1 MDTRFS
7 FSAILLAEMEFV
19 CTNSLLVTVSDNNAP
34 CTLST
39 INLRLSEKLLFG
51 CVIATSINF
60 YAIHKKLFTCYNEAI
75 NNKEAVAMEM
85 TIGKRIAALR
95 REKNLK
101 QDDLAQMLEVSPQA
115 VSKWENDQTCPD
127 ISLLPKLAKILGVSV
142 DELLSGKQELQPV
155 VTLVPEDQRKDIKD
169 MMLRIVVD
177 SADGDKVRVNLPMAL
192 VQLAMEMGMEMP
204 QVSGNDA
211 LKDIDWA
218 QVMELVRHG
227 AMGNLVEVE
236 SADGDIVRIFV
247 E

>member
-1 MDTRFS
+1 
-7 FSAILLAEMEFV
+7 
-19 CTNSLLVTVSDNNAP
+19 
-34 CTLST
+34 
-39 INLRLSEKLLFG
+39 
-51 CVIATSINF
+51 
-60 YAIHKKLFTCYNEAI
+60 
-75 NNKEAVAMEM
+75 MEM

-127 ISLLPKLAKILGVSV
+127 ISLLPNLAKILGVSI

>member
-1 MDTRFS
+1 
-7 FSAILLAEMEFV
+7 
-19 CTNSLLVTVSDNNAP
+19 
-34 CTLST
+34 
-39 INLRLSEKLLFG
+39 
-51 CVIATSINF
+51 
-60 YAIHKKLFTCYNEAI
+60 
-75 NNKEAVAMEM
+75 MEM

-155 VTLVPEDQRKDIKD
+155 VTLVPEYQRKDIKD
-169 MMLRIVVD
+169 MVLRIVVD

-227 AMGNLVEVE
+227 AMGNLIEVE

>member
-1 MDTRFS
+1 
-7 FSAILLAEMEFV
+7 
-19 CTNSLLVTVSDNNAP
+19 
-34 CTLST
+34 
-39 INLRLSEKLLFG
+39 
-51 CVIATSINF
+51 
-60 YAIHKKLFTCYNEAI
+60 
-75 NNKEAVAMEM
+75 MEM

-155 VTLVPEDQRKDIKD
+155 VTLVPEEQRKDIKD

-177 SADGDKVRVNLPMAL
+177 SSDGDKVRVNLPMAL

-211 LKDIDWA
+211 LKGIYWT

>member
-1 MDTRFS
+1 
-7 FSAILLAEMEFV
+7 
-19 CTNSLLVTVSDNNAP
+19 
-34 CTLST
+34 
-39 INLRLSEKLLFG
+39 
-51 CVIATSINF
+51 
-60 YAIHKKLFTCYNEAI
+60 
-75 NNKEAVAMEM
+75 MEM

-169 MMLRIVVD
+169 MMLRIVMD

-192 VQLAMEMGMEMP
+192 VQLAMEMGVEMP

-227 AMGNLVEVE
+227 AMGNLIEVE
-236 SADGDIVRIFV
+236 SANGDIVRIFV

>member
-1 MDTRFS
+1 
-7 FSAILLAEMEFV
+7 
-19 CTNSLLVTVSDNNAP
+19 
-34 CTLST
+34 
-39 INLRLSEKLLFG
+39 
-51 CVIATSINF
+51 
-60 YAIHKKLFTCYNEAI
+60 
-75 NNKEAVAMEM
+75 MEM

-127 ISLLPKLAKILGVSV
+127 ISLLPKLAKSLGISV
-142 DELLSGKQELQPV
+142 DELLSGKQEVQPV
-155 VTLVPEDQRKDIKD
+155 VTLVPEEHRKDIKD

-177 SADGDKVRVNLPMAL
+177 SHDGDKVRVNLPMAL

-204 QVSGNDA
+204 QISGNDA
-211 LKDIDWA
+211 LKGIDWV
-218 QVMELVRHG
+218 QVVDLVRHG